1 MLIRSMKK
9 KNFMS
14 RRIFCVSFLSASA
27 AGAANPLIDFTGDV
41 TPIISGNSKQS
52 IFAPTYGK
60 FVDLEPKIKGS
71 INEVYTPYVVPQL
84 SSRHLTLELK
94 NVHTD
99 EEINFVIPKSL
110 AVSSAAIS
118 KFDHI
123 CRDWRYNQIKKM
135 DRQLL
140 SILAK
145 ICEES
150 VDEEKPICVEI
161 LSGFRTPKT
170 NEMLRRQS
178 NLVAKNSYHKIGKA
192 LDFRLPGI
200 NRKKVKASA
209 KLYAYG
215 GLGVYKNFI
224 HIDTGPQRRWFM

>member
-1 MLIRSMKK
+1 
-9 KNFMS
+9 MS
-14 RRIFCVSFLSASA
+14 RRMFCVSFLSASA
-27 AGAANPLIDFTGDV
+27 AGAANPLIDLNGNV
-41 TPIISGNSKQS
+41 TALISGNSKQS
-52 IFAPTYGK
+52 IFAPAYGQ

-71 INEVYTPYVVPQL
+71 MNEVYTPYLVPQL

-99 EEINFVIPKSL
+99 EEINFFIPKSL

-123 CRDWRYNQIKKM
+123 CRDWRYNQITKM

-150 VDEEKPICVEI
+150 VDEEKPISVEI

-200 NRKKVKASA
+200 NGKRVKASA
-209 KLYAYG
+209 ELNAYG

>member
-1 MLIRSMKK
+1 
-9 KNFMS
+9 MS

-27 AGAANPLIDFTGDV
+27 AGATNPLIDLNGNV

-52 IFAPTYGK
+52 IFAPAYGQ
-60 FVDLEPKIKGS
+60 FVDLEPKITGS
-71 INEVYTPYVVPQL
+71 MNELYTPYLVPQL
-84 SSRHLTLELK
+84 SSRHLTLKLK

-99 EEINFVIPKSL
+99 EELNFVIPKSL
-110 AVSSAAIS
+110 EVSRAVIS

-123 CRDWRYNQIKKM
+123 CRDWRYNQITKM

-145 ICEES
+145 ICEAS
-150 VDEEKPICVEI
+150 VDEEKPISVEI

-170 NEMLRRQS
+170 NEMLRRRS
-178 NLVAKNSYHKIGKA
+178 VMVAKNSFHKLGKA
-192 LDFRLPGI
+192 LDFRLPDLDLSQT
-200 NRKKVKASA
+200 RASA
-209 KLYAYG
+209 DRYAYG